1 MKAIIVDNEIPVQQE
16 LNLLIRQ
23 YSRLINIRE
32 IFDDGL
38 EVFKYLLNHQVDVIF
53 LDIRIP
59 SLDGII
65 LAHNLKNFVNKP
77 IIIFVTA
84 YKEYAVEAFELEA
97 FDYIIKPWQENRLLT
112 VLHKLEVNW
121 QQKLQKILLPGLK
134 TINLIKNDRFIVTNL
149 SEIGYAEAHEKMTF
163 VYTSSGEYVMPV
175 SITRFCQQLQ
185 SSEFFRCHRSY
196 CVNLTHI
203 REIEPWFNQTY
214 LLQLREQNFR
224 VPVSR
229 SKVKEFRHLMR
240 I

>member
-1 MKAIIVDNEIPVQQE
+1 MKAIIVDDEIPAQQE

-23 YSRLINIRE
+23 YSRIINIRE

-59 SLDGII
+59 SLDGIL
-65 LAHNLKNFVNKP
+65 LANHLKKFVNQP
-77 IIIFVTA
+77 IIIFITA

-97 FDYIIKPWQENRLLT
+97 FDYIIKPWQEKRLLT
-112 VLHKLEVNW
+112 VLHKLEANW
-121 QQKLQKILLPGLK
+121 QQKLPTIIPGSK

-149 SEIGYAEAHEKMTF
+149 SDIGYAEAHEKMTF
-163 VYTSSGEYVMPV
+163 VYASSGEYVMPV
-175 SITRFCQQLQ
+175 SITRFCKQLQ
-185 SSEFFRCHRSY
+185 SSDFFRCHRSY

-203 REIEPWFNQTY
+203 IEIEPWFNQTY

>member
-1 MKAIIVDNEIPVQQE
+1 MKAIIIDDEIPAQQE

-23 YSRLINIRE
+23 YSRIINIRE

-53 LDIRIP
+53 MDIRIP
-59 SLDGII
+59 SLDGIL
-65 LAHNLKNFVNKP
+65 LAQNLKKFVNKP
-77 IIIFVTA
+77 IIVFLTA
-84 YKEYAVEAFELEA
+84 YKEYAVEAFEVEA
-97 FDYIIKPWQENRLLT
+97 FDYIIKPWQEKRLLT
-112 VLHKLEVNW
+112 VLHKLEANW
-121 QQKLQKILLPGLK
+121 QQKLHIPRTK
-134 TINLIKNDRFIVTNL
+134 TINLIKNDRFIITNL
-149 SEIGYAEAHEKMTF
+149 SDIGYAEAHEKMTF

-175 SITRFCQQLQ
+175 SITRFCKQLP
-185 SSEFFRCHRSY
+185 SSDFFRCHRSY

-214 LLQLREQNFR
+214 LLQIREQKFR

>member
-53 LDIRIP
+53 MDIRIP
-59 SLDGII
+59 SLDGIL
-65 LAHNLKNFVNKP
+65 LAHNLKNFVDKP
-77 IIIFVTA
+77 IMIFVTA

-121 QQKLQKILLPGLK
+121 QQKLQTLLIPESK

-214 LLQLREQNFR
+214 LLQLREQKFR